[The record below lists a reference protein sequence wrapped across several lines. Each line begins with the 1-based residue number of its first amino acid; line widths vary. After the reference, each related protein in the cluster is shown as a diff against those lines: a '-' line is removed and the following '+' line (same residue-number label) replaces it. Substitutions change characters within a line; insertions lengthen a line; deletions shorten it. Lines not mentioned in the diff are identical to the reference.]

1 MSDVDE
7 TLGAR
12 NRTYGDFYF
21 QSKVSVELRQ
31 FIMKQLALRKKSLAH
46 DQQEAL
52 DMICMKISRII
63 NGSADHHDTWHD
75 IAGYAS
81 LVANRLRKEGK

>member
-1 MSDVDE
+1 MSDVKV
-7 TLGAR
+7 TLTQRAE
-12 NRTYGDFYF
+12 TYGDFYF

-31 FIMKQLALRKKSLAH
+31 FISKQLALRKKSLAH

-63 NGSADHHDTWHD
+63 NGCADNHDSWHD
-75 IAGYAS
+75 IAGYAL
-81 LVANRLRKEGK
+81 LVADRLRREGR

>member
-1 MSDVDE
+1 MSNVKD
-7 TLGAR
+7 TLYKRAAV
-12 NRTYGDFYF
+12 YGDFYF
-21 QSKVSVELRQ
+21 QSKVSVDLRQ
-31 FIMKQLALRKKSLAH
+31 FITKQLALRKKTLAH

-63 NGSADHHDTWHD
+63 NGCADNHDSWHD

-81 LVANRLRKEGK
+81 LVADRLKKEGR